1 MLTFNSHS
9 GAAYAHS
16 GNARLGVIPLT
27 RWDETNTDHVKI
39 PSAIKF
45 GPEGEIWGI
54 DAKHLP
60 DALRWFKLLLVKEA
74 DLDEEI
80 RTSKQLQDARA
91 AAQASGKSAVEVI
104 SIFLK
109 CMFQYAVEKLKTA
122 RGADMVESS
131 RFHVVLTVP
140 AIWPEYARRRMQ
152 QAVDL
157 AGILKTRP
165 VGATSSEFV
174 SEPEAAALATLSTL
188 SGQPNIQVRKPD
200 SRLNEFTNYVHR
212 PVTPL
217 LSSTVAVG
225 PSILSLTRSSRPI
238 P

>member
-1 MLTFNSHS
+1 MLIFNSHS
-9 GAAYAHS
+9 GAAYALS
-16 GNARLGVIPLT
+16 GNAKLGVIPFTKWDLT
-27 RWDETNTDHVKI
+27 NEDNVKI

-54 DAKHLP
+54 DAKDLP

-80 RTSKQLQDARA
+80 RTSKQLQDARVA
-91 AAQASGKSAVEVI
+91 TQASGKSAVEVI

-109 CMFQYAVEKLKTA
+109 CMFQYVVETLKTA
-122 RGADMVESS
+122 RGRGMVDSS

-157 AGILKTRP
+157 AGILKARP
-165 VGATSSEFV
+165 IGSTTFEFV
-174 SEPEAAALATLSTL
+174 SEPEAAALATLSSL
-188 SGQPNIQVRKPD
+188 SGQPNIEARK
-200 SRLNEFTNYVHR
+200 SNSTVKTFTNYFLR
-212 PVTPL
+212 SVTPL

-225 PSILSLTRSSRPI
+225 LSISSLTKSSRRSR
-238 P
+238 